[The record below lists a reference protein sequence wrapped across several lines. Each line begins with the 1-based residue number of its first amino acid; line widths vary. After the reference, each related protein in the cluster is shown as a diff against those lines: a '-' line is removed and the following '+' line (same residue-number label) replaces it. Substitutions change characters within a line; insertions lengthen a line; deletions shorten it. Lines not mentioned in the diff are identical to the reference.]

1 MSIKTKNA
9 GLAILEMIITLC
21 IVGILIAVATPTFA
35 RLLEGYRLKAATEHL
50 YSDLQLAK
58 TEAIKR
64 NQRVRLSFGSSNAGT
79 TWCYGLKEQSTCDCQ
94 VDSGASACH
103 LDNVLRVVRSTD
115 FPNIHLTTAISS
127 GSNHFTFEGIRSTTA
142 GTFGRATFS
151 SPIEG
156 LEARVIVSRLARIRF
171 CSPAG
176 DTHVQGYPT
185 TC

>member
-1 MSIKTKNA
+1 MSIKIKNA
-9 GLAILEMIITLC
+9 GLAILEIIITLC
-21 IVGILIAVATPTFA
+21 IVGLLITVAIPTFA
-35 RLLEGYRLKAATEHL
+35 RLLEGYRLKAATELL

-64 NQRVRLSFGSSNAGT
+64 NQRVRLSFRLSNGGAN
-79 TWCYGLKEQSTCDCQ
+79 WCYGVKEQSTCDCN
-94 VDSGASACH
+94 VDSGISACH
-103 LDNVLRVVRSTD
+103 LDNVLKIVRSTD
-115 FPNIHLTTAISS
+115 YPNVHLTTAISS

-142 GTFGRATFS
+142 STFGRVMFT
-151 SPIEG
+151 SPMEG

-176 DTHVQGYPT
+176 DAHVPGYPT